1 LFVLDDVDTYLEV
14 GAEVVSS
21 DRHASGGK
29 LGYLYE
35 IHSPAGLRLAF
46 VLTGER
52 ASAEDL
58 FQEAFLKASGHLA
71 GMRDEAAFG
80 AYLRRSI
87 VNLHTSHLRR
97 RKVERE
103 HLQRIATKT
112 STQVPESDVALRED
126 MWQLL
131 LGLPARQRAV
141 VYLRLYED
149 HSEAETA
156 EILNCS
162 RRAVRSLLHRAVS
175 ALRIDYR
182 GDET

>member
-1 LFVLDDVDTYLEV
+1 M
-14 GAEVVSS
+14 SS

-29 LGYLYE
+29 LGYLYKV
-35 IHSPAGLRLAF
+35 HSHEGLRLAF

-52 ASAEDL
+52 AAAEDL

-71 GMRDEAAFG
+71 GMRDETAFR
-80 AYLRRSI
+80 AYLRRCI

-103 HLQRIATKT
+103 HLQRIATKA
-112 STQVPESDVALRED
+112 STQVSEPDVALRED

-131 LGLPARQRAV
+131 MGLPPRQRAV

-149 HSEAETA
+149 QSEAETA
-156 EILNCS
+156 DILNCS
-162 RRAVRSLLHRAVS
+162 PRAVRNLLHRAVTE
-175 ALRIDYR
+175 LRIDYR